1 MTEKTPSERISSL
14 VDGQFK
20 PPFIWNALTNI
31 NQSVIS
37 LECQNEDLIEAN
49 ASLAEQI
56 NMSNDLETI
65 RMWEFLGTAGDPPPF
80 VQSAFDREGARLLT
94 QDSDHYKDCETWYG
108 GECDC
113 AMRLVGMEKSYD

>member
-1 MTEKTPSERISSL
+1 MTEKTPSERIQSL

-20 PPFIWNALTNI
+20 PPFIWEALARI

-37 LECQNEDLIEAN
+37 LECQNEDLIAAN

-65 RMWEFLGTAGDPPPF
+65 RVWKFLGSPGDPPPY
-80 VQSAFDREGARLLT
+80 VQGAFDRETVRQLDA
-94 QDSDHYKDCETWYG
+94 EA
-108 GECDC
+108 E
-113 AMRLVGMEKSYD
+113 VEF